1 MLLVKPRCLSLPLP
15 GPSAVSTSPQHHA
28 HVTAPPLTMG
38 QSMDPS
44 VGMAAETV
52 SQSLPYSNAH
62 PVSNAQLV
70 GFDIFPERFAGGNP
84 TRVPPDVDRVG
95 MGEGIGEDWNI
106 DYGSAPLLN
115 SGVPGT
121 AGSILADNSSLF
133 CISGPCL
140 LH

>member
-1 MLLVKPRCLSLPLP
+1 
-15 GPSAVSTSPQHHA
+15 
-28 HVTAPPLTMG
+28 
-38 QSMDPS
+38 
-44 VGMAAETV
+44 MAAQTV

-62 PVSNAQLV
+62 PVSNVQLV
-70 GFDIFPERFAGGNP
+70 GFDIFQKGSQGGIRHAFRLMSI
-84 TRVPPDVDRVG
+84 RVD

-106 DYGSAPLLN
+106 DYGSAQLMN

-121 AGSILADNSSLF
+121 AGSILADDNSLF